1 MTTVKIERAF
11 IHLRSQ
17 IQQCVLI
24 VYKIMHISPVDIV
37 FWYSYKAKLILS
49 GFHKMKLPGN
59 TKYWEIPIDFSKIF
73 NLAVL

>member
-1 MTTVKIERAF
+1 MT
-11 IHLRSQ
+11 
-17 IQQCVLI
+17 
-24 VYKIMHISPVDIV
+24 PVDIV
-37 FWYSYKAKLILS
+37 FWYSDKAKLILS